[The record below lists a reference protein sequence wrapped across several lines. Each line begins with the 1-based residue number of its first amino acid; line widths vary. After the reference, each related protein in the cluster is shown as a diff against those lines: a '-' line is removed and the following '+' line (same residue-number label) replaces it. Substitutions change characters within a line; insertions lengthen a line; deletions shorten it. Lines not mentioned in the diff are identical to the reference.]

1 VVGGYLVPVMEQQV
15 IVNKEY
21 KLQVLSHKHLFNE
34 FVNKKNQNLR

>member
-1 VVGGYLVPVMEQQV
+1 VVGGYLVPVIEQQV

-34 FVNKKNQNLR
+34 FVNKKNKNLR